1 MKCGLLLP
9 HFGLSGGRDTLLT
22 AATMAERYGFD
33 SLWAR
38 DHIVFEPHSME
49 GPDRT
54 HIDPFIT
61 LSMIAGATEHISLGT
76 GSLIPYRH
84 PIQTALALGS
94 LDAVAGRRRVIA
106 GFGIG
111 SFNAEFA
118 AVGLGGLHRG
128 RLLEEQLEIIK
139 ALWSGEPVSHEGRYY
154 RFDDV
159 QIKPVPAAGTLPVW
173 YCGNSEL
180 AVRRAVDHCEG
191 WLPGRIT
198 LPTFESRVDTMHRY
212 AREQGRQPVVT
223 GAIPIT
229 SPGRSRSEALEK
241 VSWQDILASSAS
253 SGWVRPQSGEWQS
266 HADLDGALIA
276 GTPSD
281 IIAATQRFA
290 DAGAE
295 HIVYDLRFR
304 FDDLIDC
311 IELLGN
317 EVLPVVGDTVG
328 SARVVHSRAKEQ
340 L

>member
-1 MKCGLLLP
+1 
-9 HFGLSGGRDTLLT
+9 
-22 AATMAERYGFD
+22 
-33 SLWAR
+33 
-38 DHIVFEPHSME
+38 
-49 GPDRT
+49 
-54 HIDPFIT
+54 
-61 LSMIAGATEHISLGT
+61 
-76 GSLIPYRH
+76 
-84 PIQTALALGS
+84 
-94 LDAVAGRRRVIA
+94 
-106 GFGIG
+106 
-111 SFNAEFA
+111 
-118 AVGLGGLHRG
+118 LHRG

-154 RFDDV
+154 RFDHV
-159 QIKPVPAAGTLPVW
+159 QIKPVPAADTLPVW

-212 AREQGRQPVVT
+212 AQEHGRRPVVA

-241 VSWQDILASSAS
+241 VSWRDILASSAS
-253 SGWVRPQSGEWQS
+253 SGWVRPPSGEWQS
-266 HADLDGALIA
+266 HTDLDGALIA

-317 EVLPVVGDTVG
+317 EVLPVIGDTVG
-328 SARVVHSRAKEQ
+328 SARGVRS
-340 L
+340 

>member
-1 MKCGLLLP
+1 
-9 HFGLSGGRDTLLT
+9 
-22 AATMAERYGFD
+22 MAERYGFD

-49 GPDRT
+49 GADRT

-61 LSMIAGATEHISLGT
+61 LSMIAGATERISLGT

-94 LDAVAGRRRVIA
+94 LDAVAGPGRVIA

-111 SFNAEFA
+111 TFNAEFA

-128 RLLEEQLEIIK
+128 RLLEEQLEIIT
-139 ALWSGEPVSHEGRYY
+139 ALWSGEPVSHDGRYY

-159 QIKPVPAAGTLPVW
+159 QIKPVPAPGTLPLW

-180 AVRRAVDHCEG
+180 AVRRAVDHCDG

-198 LPTFESRVDTMHRY
+198 LPTFESRVATMHRY
-212 AREQGRQPVVT
+212 AQVRGRKPVVT

-229 SPGRSRSEALEK
+229 SPGRTRSEALEK

-253 SGWVRPQSGEWQS
+253 SGWVRPPSGEWQS
-266 HADLDGALIA
+266 DTDLEGALIA
-276 GTPSD
+276 GNSSD

-290 DAGAE
+290 EAGAE

-304 FDDLIDC
+304 FDDLVDC

-328 SARVVHSRAKEQ
+328 SLPGVHSRAKEYQ
-340 L
+340 